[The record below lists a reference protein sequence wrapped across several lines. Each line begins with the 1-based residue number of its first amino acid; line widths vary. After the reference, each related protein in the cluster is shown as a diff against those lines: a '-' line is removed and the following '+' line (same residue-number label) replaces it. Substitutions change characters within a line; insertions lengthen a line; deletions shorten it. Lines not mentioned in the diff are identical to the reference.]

1 GFSYQALTLL
11 GLYLL
16 GTGAALISAKILDKL
31 LKMKGRTV
39 FMLEMPAYRMPLLKN
54 VGYTVWD
61 KTKSFV
67 LGAGKIILAISIV
80 LWFLGSHGSSDDFDR
95 AEEIVTQRI
104 GEQGFGANSKI
115 LMEQRLEALKE
126 DAQTQGLSQGQI
138 MDSLPHWNAALTDN
152 AMAQEIAGHKLEY
165 SYIGQAGRAIEPLVR
180 PLGYDWKIGI
190 ALITSF
196 AAREV
201 FVGTL
206 ATIYSVGSEDEEP
219 IKQRMANDRN
229 QAGEPL

>member
-1 GFSYQALTLL
+1 SSDLTPFTTCSARLPVYLILIALVIPEEGSILGFSYQALTLL

-31 LKMKGRTV
+31 LKLKGRTV

-95 AEEIVTQRI
+95 AEEIVAQRI
-104 GEQGFGANSKI
+104 EEQGLGANSQIVIGELLVSKR
-115 LMEQRLEALKE
+115 EEARNR
-126 DAQTQGLSQGQI
+126 GLSEGQI
-138 MDSLPHWNAALTDN
+138 MDSLP
-152 AMAQEIAGHKLEY
+152 
-165 SYIGQAGRAIEPLVR
+165 
-180 PLGYDWKIGI
+180 
-190 ALITSF
+190 
-196 AAREV
+196 
-201 FVGTL
+201 
-206 ATIYSVGSEDEEP
+206 
-219 IKQRMANDRN
+219 
-229 QAGEPL
+229 